1 MKISSS
7 FYTNKG
13 GREHNEDNLC
23 VNVKDEN
30 GIFILADGLGGHNCG
45 EIASE
50 MAVDCILE
58 KILVER
64 TMNLEKMR
72 EIFRQANDEI
82 IGAQQRH
89 KGMKTTAAVLILNE
103 TMALWGYVGDSRI
116 YHFRDG
122 KIINMTTDHSVTY
135 KKYKAG
141 EISYKAMYSDEDRSS
156 LLRAMGK
163 ENVNP
168 ECGSWDVEHGDV
180 FLLCSDGF
188 WEKVYDL
195 EMMCDLQ
202 KSYTPQQWLG
212 FMLSRNLKTLKLG
225 NDNLSAIGVFIS

>member
-1 MKISSS
+1 MKISSYS
-7 FYTNKG
+7 YTNKG

-23 VNVKDEN
+23 VNVQEEN
-30 GIFILADGLGGHNCG
+30 GIFILADGLGGHHCG
-45 EIASE
+45 EIASK
-50 MAVDCILE
+50 MAVDCILD
-58 KILVER
+58 KILAES
-64 TMNLEKMR
+64 TINLERMQS
-72 EIFRQANDEI
+72 IFRQTNEEI

-89 KGMKTTAAVLILNE
+89 KGMKTTTSVLIVNE
-103 TMALWGYVGDSRI
+103 NIAVWGYVGDSRI

-122 KIINMTTDHSVTY
+122 KIINMTADHSVTY

-156 LLRAMGK
+156 LLRALGK

-168 ECGSWDVEHGDV
+168 ACGIWEVASGDG

-195 EMMCDLQ
+195 EMVCDLQ
-202 KSYTPQQWLG
+202 KSHTPQQWLE
-212 FMLSRNLKTLKLG
+212 FMLSRNLKTLKTG
-225 NDNLSAIGVFIS
+225 NDNLSAISVLVF